1 MIKLDKK
8 EFLVKLRDLLKSQ
21 MLGVIATDMSGFPHA
36 SLVAYSS
43 TDDLKYLIFATSKN
57 TKKFQNLMRNSNVSL
72 LIDNR
77 ENNPSD
83 FNNAI
88 TVTAVGVAKKIQKNI
103 DYFKDLFIKRHPNL
117 GDFINASDCA
127 LLKIKVDKYQF
138 VSNFQ
143 NVKYINT
150 NDKIFEK
157 FFEIKQN
164 DS

>member
-1 MIKLDKK
+1 MDEK
-8 EFLVKLRDLLKSQ
+8 EFLVKLRGLLKSQ
-21 MLGVIATDMSGFPHA
+21 MLGVIATEMDGIPHA
-36 SLVAYSS
+36 SLVAYCS

-57 TKKFQNLMRNSNVSL
+57 TKKFQNLTKNSNVCL

-88 TVTAVGVAKKIQKNI
+88 TVTALGNAKEIKENK
-103 DYFKDLFIKRHPNL
+103 DYFKDLFLKKHSNL
-117 GDFINASDCA
+117 IDFINSSDCA

-150 NDKIFEK
+150 QDKIFK
-157 FFEIKQN
+157 DFFKK
-164 DS
+164 

>member
-1 MIKLDKK
+1 MDEK
-8 EFLVKLRDLLKSQ
+8 ELLVKLRDLLKSQ
-21 MLGVIATDMSGFPHA
+21 MLGVIATEMDGIPHA
-36 SLVAYSS
+36 SLVAYYS

-57 TKKFQNLMRNSNVSL
+57 TKKFQNLTKNSNVCL

-88 TVTAVGVAKKIQKNI
+88 TVTAVGVAKKIQKNK

-117 GDFINASDCA
+117 GDFINSSDCA
-127 LLKIKVDKYQF
+127 LLKIKVHKYQF
-138 VSNFQ
+138 VSDFQ

-150 NDKIFEK
+150 NDKIFKE
-157 FFEIKQN
+157 FFEIK
-164 DS
+164 